1 MTYDEFTNRPKPR
14 LWLHLQ
20 QPNNMLLTEHT
31 AAPIPIRKGP
41 PRPQDAITPIPAAAT
56 SHEMTSED
64 EIGDTLT
71 LLAANGDAI
80 SMYVTGSREAVLGR
94 ILSVDPELP
103 HFVMEL
109 NEGATLP
116 PGKVTFV
123 AVLRTAKLQFRLSNP
138 EWSSVPGKPQL
149 IPMIF
154 PETCAVLDR
163 RSSER
168 VETPLGANLMAAMEI
183 LGTPHEWS
191 IYDVSLGGI
200 GLRCS
205 KIEAKGLLKGRKLP
219 DVRLELEEETL
230 LVTELEVRFTR
241 AFRSFLLGEQIHIG
255 CKFSNL
261 TPETESQI
269 RSLMDEMNNVP
280 PQR

>member
-1 MTYDEFTNRPKPR
+1 
-14 LWLHLQ
+14 
-20 QPNNMLLTEHT
+20 MLLDEHS
-31 AAPIPIRKGP
+31 AVPIRKGP
-41 PRPQDAITPIPAAAT
+41 PRPQDAIAPIPAAAT

-80 SMYVTGSREAVLGR
+80 SMYVSGTREAVLGR

-109 NEGATLP
+109 NEGAVLP
-116 PGKVTFV
+116 PGKITFV

-138 EWSSVPGKPQL
+138 DWNSVPGSPQL
-149 IPMIF
+149 IPMVF

-163 RSSER
+163 RASER
-168 VETPLGANLMAAMEI
+168 VETPLGANFMAAMEI
-183 LGTPHEWS
+183 NGTRHEWA
-191 IYDVSLGGI
+191 IYDFSQGGV

-205 KIEAKGLLKGRKLP
+205 KLEAKGLLKGRKLP
-219 DVRLELEEETL
+219 EVHLELEEET
-230 LVTELEVRFTR
+230 VIVIELEVRFTR

-255 CKFSNL
+255 CMFINM
-261 TPETESQI
+261 TPEAEVEMKSLLDQI
-269 RSLMDEMNNVP
+269 NNAHGNGEG
-280 PQR
+280 RRR

>member
-1 MTYDEFTNRPKPR
+1 MLPDEP
-14 LWLHLQ
+14 
-20 QPNNMLLTEHT
+20 T
-31 AAPIPIRKGP
+31 AVPIRKGP
-41 PRPQDAITPIPAAAT
+41 PRPQDAISPIPASA
-56 SHEMTSED
+56 SSYDMTSED

-80 SMYVTGSREAVLGR
+80 SLYVTGSREVVLGR

-109 NEGATLP
+109 NDGATLP

-138 EWSSVPGKPQL
+138 EWNSVPGKPQL

-168 VETPLGANLMAAMEI
+168 VEAPLGANFMASLEI
-183 LGTPHEWS
+183 HGTPYEWS
-191 IYDVSLGGI
+191 IYDFSLGGI

-219 DVRLELEEETL
+219 DVRLELEEGIVI
-230 LVTELEVRFTR
+230 VTELEVRFTR

-255 CKFSNL
+255 CMFINM
-261 TPETESQI
+261 TPEAEREI
-269 RSLMDEMNNVP
+269 KSLLEHGNNAP
-280 PQR
+280 RQR

>member
-1 MTYDEFTNRPKPR
+1 
-14 LWLHLQ
+14 
-20 QPNNMLLTEHT
+20 MLLDEHT
-31 AAPIPIRKGP
+31 AVPIRKGP
-41 PRPQDAITPIPAAAT
+41 PRPQDAITPIPAAAST
-56 SHEMTSED
+56 HDMTSED

-80 SMYVTGSREAVLGR
+80 SMYVSGTREAVLGR

-123 AVLRTAKLQFRLSNP
+123 AVVRTAKLQFRLSNP
-138 EWSSVPGKPQL
+138 DWNSLPGQPQL
-149 IPMIF
+149 IPMVF

-168 VETPLGANLMAAMEI
+168 VETPLGANFMASLEI
-183 LGTPHEWS
+183 HGNPHEWS
-191 IYDVSLGGI
+191 IYDFSLGGI

-219 DVRLELEEETL
+219 DVHLELEEETII
-230 LVTELEVRFTR
+230 VAELEVRFTR

-255 CKFSNL
+255 CMFVNL
-261 TPETESQI
+261 TPEAESEIKKLLDQI
-269 RSLMDEMNNVP
+269 NNTP
-280 PQR
+280 GQR